1 MDHVVFLLKIS
12 GLGSGGSW
20 WRHELLLEWYESHW
34 RVSKWQDLIH
44 LDFLKGSLL
53 LPYWGQTM
61 NKVSK
66 GKQPIKRPLHSGEDG
81 GLAQQ
86 GRHKVGRSDQIL
98 TIFWKQSQVFPDR
111 LGVGYEKKRS
121 QGWIPDSGLSYWKD
135 AIAETGKDEGEVD
148 LGKKIRRLVLDQL
161 SLWCPLV
168 SKERC
173 WEEVRWIW
181 VWRSG
186 ESLSWRSGSG
196 SYHHEDLI

>member
-1 MDHVVFLLKIS
+1 MRTWAFTRMIWQPLKGFQVTGS
-12 GLGSGGSW
+12 DSLG
-20 WRHELLLEWYESHW
+20 
-34 RVSKWQDLIH
+34 
-44 LDFLKGSLL
+44 FLKGSLL

-81 GLAQQ
+81 GLGQQ

-98 TIFWKQSQVFPDR
+98 TIFWKRSQVFPDR
-111 LGVGYEKKRS
+111 LGVGCEKKRS

-135 AIAETGKDEGEVD
+135 AIAEMGRDEGVD
-148 LGKKIRRLVLDQL
+148 LGKKIRRLFLGKL

-173 WEEVRWIW
+173 WEEISWI
-181 VWRSG
+181 
-186 ESLSWRSGSG
+186 
-196 SYHHEDLI
+196 

>member
-1 MDHVVFLLKIS
+1 MRTWAFTRMIWEPLKGFQVTGS
-12 GLGSGGSW
+12 DSLGFS
-20 WRHELLLEWYESHW
+20 
-34 RVSKWQDLIH
+34 
-44 LDFLKGSLL
+44 KGSLL

-66 GKQPIKRPLHSGEDG
+66 GKQPIKRPLHSGEDE
-81 GLAQQ
+81 GLDQQ

-111 LGVGYEKKRS
+111 LGMGCEKKRS

-135 AIAETGKDEGEVD
+135 AIAEMGKDEGEVD
-148 LGKKIRRLVLDQL
+148 LGKKIRRLVLGKL

-173 WEEVRWIW
+173 WEEVSWI
-181 VWRSG
+181 
-186 ESLSWRSGSG
+186 
-196 SYHHEDLI
+196 